1 MHGEIQ
7 VKGIAH
13 AADHRAPGEELSDSG
28 QPAGPHPAG
37 VEHHEEYERYKS
49 ANAVPFRKYG
59 GRFIVRGG
67 RFKCLAGQ
75 ARERHVVI
83 EFDSYETALAC
94 YNSPEYRD
102 AQKYQASSSENDII
116 IIEGI

>member
-1 MHGEIQ
+1 MAKGYWIGHIT
-7 VKGIAH
+7 VKDAE
-13 AADHRAPGEELSDSG
+13 AY
-28 QPAGPHPAG
+28 
-37 VEHHEEYERYKS
+37 EHYKS
-49 ANAVPFRKYG
+49 ANAVPFEKYG

-67 RFKCLAGQ
+67 QFECLAGK

-83 EFDSYETALAC
+83 EFDSYEAALAC